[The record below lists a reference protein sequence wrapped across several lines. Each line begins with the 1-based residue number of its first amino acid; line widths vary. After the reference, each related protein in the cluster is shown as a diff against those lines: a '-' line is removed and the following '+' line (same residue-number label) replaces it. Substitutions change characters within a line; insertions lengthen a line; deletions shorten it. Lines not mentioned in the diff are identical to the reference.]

1 MKGASKT
8 HVSISL
14 WRGADSVRDTRQ
26 PLSKGRRV
34 EREANNYAWHE
45 CSPYILGCWRMQ

>member
-1 MKGASKT
+1 MALRLHLVGEDAEDEGCKQDSRVYK
-8 HVSISL
+8 VI

-34 EREANNYAWHE
+34 E
-45 CSPYILGCWRMQ
+45 